1 MVGYIERQYGE
12 PLNFVFDMSMVTN
25 KAELIVMLR
34 ERGADIRA
42 FGVERLGLFGSFAR
56 DEARPDSDVD
66 LFVDL
71 HPEHKTLKNLVG
83 LSRFLEE
90 LLGRKVEIVTPGS
103 LNRFIGKYILQ
114 EVEYVAL
121 AA

>member
-1 MVGYIERQYGE
+1 
-12 PLNFVFDMSMVTN
+12 MSKVKN
-25 KAELIVMLR
+25 KAEVVQLLHQQ
-34 ERGADIRA
+34 GADIRA

-56 DEARPDSDVD
+56 DEANTDSDVD
-66 LFVDL
+66 FFV
-71 HPEHKTLKNLVG
+71 EFGASQKTLKNLVG
-83 LSRFLEE
+83 LSRFLQG

-103 LNRFIGKYILQ
+103 LNRFTGKYIVQ

>member
-1 MVGYIERQYGE
+1 MSTVRNKSELLGLLRQ
-12 PLNFVFDMSMVTN
+12 
-25 KAELIVMLR
+25 
-34 ERGADIRA
+34 RGSDIRA

-56 DEARPDSDVD
+56 DEARVDSDVD
-66 LFVDL
+66 LFVEFD
-71 HPEHKTLKNLVG
+71 PAQKTLKNLVG
-83 LSRFLEE
+83 LSHFLQE

-103 LNRFIGKYILQ
+103 LNRFTGKYITQ

>member
-1 MVGYIERQYGE
+1 
-12 PLNFVFDMSMVTN
+12 MSMVKN

-56 DEARPDSDVD
+56 DEARLDSDVD
-66 LFVDL
+66 LFVNL

-103 LNRFIGKYILQ
+103 LNRFTGKYILQ